1 LLESYKNDEKI
12 DGARRLW
19 SQYRVKARMMRH
31 IIVNDEEM
39 IARTEDVIARLN
51 SMLIYVKTINEHA
64 VNTPCSQDKVK
75 EATIKFFSEQIEKL
89 KENIQEAYA
98 LRMRLI
104 EG

>member
-1 LLESYKNDEKI
+1 
-12 DGARRLW
+12 
-19 SQYRVKARMMRH
+19 MMRH
-31 IIVNDEEM
+31 IIINDEEM

-64 VNTPCSQDKVK
+64 VNTPCSQDKFK

>member
-1 LLESYKNDEKI
+1 
-12 DGARRLW
+12 
-19 SQYRVKARMMRH
+19 
-31 IIVNDEEM
+31 M

-51 SMLIYVKTINEHA
+51 SMLIYVKTINEQA

-89 KENIQEAYA
+89 KENIQDAYM